1 MAGGGGAAPGEV
13 NAEPNVVPMIDI
25 MLVMLIIFIVSQP
38 LSRMALDIQVP
49 PKETAS
55 KSNAASN
62 QIVLELT
69 ADGGYAIN
77 TQPVPVDQLDTQIHA
92 IFDTR
97 PAKLLFVKSA
107 PARKYQEVIDA
118 MDVAR
123 GAGVQVIGFTPADR
137 PGAAPT
143 APAGQ

>member
-1 MAGGGGAAPGEV
+1 MAGGSSSAPGEV
-13 NAEPNVVPMIDI
+13 SAEPNVIPMIDI
-25 MLVMLIIFIVSQP
+25 MLVMLIIFMVSQP

-49 PKETAS
+49 PQETAAARPA
-55 KSNAASN
+55 AASN

-77 TQPVPVDQLDTQIHA
+77 TQPVPKDQLDTQIHA
-92 IFDTR
+92 IFDNR

-107 PARKYQEVIDA
+107 PMRKYQEVIDA

-123 GAGVQVIGFTPADR
+123 GAGVQVIGFTPAEANR
-137 PGAAPT
+137 
-143 APAGQ
+143 